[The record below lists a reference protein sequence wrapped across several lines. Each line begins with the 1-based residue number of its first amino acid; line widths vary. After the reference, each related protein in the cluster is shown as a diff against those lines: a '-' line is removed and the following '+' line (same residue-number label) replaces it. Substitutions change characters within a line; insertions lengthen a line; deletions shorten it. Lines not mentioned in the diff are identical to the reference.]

1 MKSLCIVKYVTLSD
15 YFLIIRKAC
24 EKLAKA
30 NKITDANIYVCLGGK
45 PTGRPGGGVASLATV
60 CDSDRSTR
68 AAYIQYVT
76 MSGDTQKAVPAA
88 QQAKY
93 TGAVR

>member
-1 MKSLCIVKYVTLSD
+1 MYRKNVILSD

-24 EKLAKA
+24 EKLAKG